1 MSESGTEKGAIAR
14 RAGLVAAGTLTS
26 RILGAARDAVVAMLF
41 PVAATDMFWMAF
53 TIPNALRVLLGEGAV
68 AGAFVPVF
76 SEVREKEGFDAAAR
90 FQSKLV
96 AAMGLVLFVVTLLGI
111 AFSPAFVE
119 LYAAGFHDIPGRFES
134 TVALTRAVFPYIFLM
149 GLASLATGA
158 LNAVRRFAAP
168 AFAPA
173 LLNVALIASA
183 FALAPAAIAFG
194 LPGVGALALGAL
206 IGGAL
211 QLLAQLPSLRAA
223 GLLLRPRLDLRDP
236 WVRKAF
242 RLMLPLLMG
251 LGVYQL
257 NIMLTRQLAS
267 FLPEGSVSYLY
278 YGQRLVEIPQG
289 MFALAI
295 ASAALPTLSTLRARG
310 DDEKVKQVFR
320 YGLGLSLFVAIP
332 SAVGLTSLATPVV
345 SVILGRG
352 HFTPE
357 QVELTSQSLLW
368 MAAGIWSVASVRTIV
383 PMFYAYNDTRTPVIG
398 SAVNLVVFGIV
409 AFTTMGPYKHVGLA
423 MAVTA
428 ASIAQLC
435 TLIGLLRQRAG
446 RLGLKELASSTAR
459 VLLASLLMAGVI
471 WGSLHVLPFDSHA
484 RLTPRL
490 ISLLVA
496 LGAGTATYAFCA
508 WALKVP
514 ELRAL
519 TGAISRR
526 LRRGRS

>member
-1 MSESGTEKGAIAR
+1 MSESGTEKGAIVR

-26 RILGAARDAVVAMLF
+26 RVLGAVRDAVIAMVF
-41 PVAATDMFWMAF
+41 PVAATDAFFVAF

-76 SEVREKEGFDAAAR
+76 SEVREKHGFEAAAR

-96 AAMGLVLFVVTLLGI
+96 AAMALVLLAVTLLGV
-111 AFSPAFVE
+111 AFSPALVE
-119 LYAAGFHDIPGRFES
+119 LYAAGFHDTPGRFEE
-134 TVALTRAVFPYIFLM
+134 TVALTRVVFPYIFLM
-149 GLASLATGA
+149 GLSALATGA

-173 LLNVALIASA
+173 LLNVALIAGA
-183 FALAPAAIAFG
+183 FALVPAALRFG

-206 IGGAL
+206 IGGTL
-211 QLLAQLPSLRAA
+211 QILAQLPSLRVA
-223 GLLLRPRLDLRDP
+223 GLLRRPRLDLRDP

-242 RLMLPLLMG
+242 RLMLPLLLG

-267 FLPEGSVSYLY
+267 FLPAGSVSYLY

-310 DDEKVKQVFR
+310 DDEKVKEVFR

-332 SAVGLTSLATPVV
+332 SAVGLASLATPVV
-345 SVILGRG
+345 SVLFGRG
-352 HFTPE
+352 RFTPLE
-357 QVELTSQSLLW
+357 VELTSRSLVW

-398 SAVNLVVFGIV
+398 SAANLIVFGAV
-409 AFTTMGPYKHVGLA
+409 ALTTMGPLKHVGLA

-428 ASIAQLC
+428 ASIAQLI
-435 TLIGLLRQRAG
+435 TLLALLRRRVG
-446 RLGLKELASSTAR
+446 RLGLKKLTWNTLR
-459 VLLASLLMAGVI
+459 VLLASLLMAGAI
-471 WGSLHVLPFDSHA
+471 QALLLVLPFASDAGLFA
-484 RLTPRL
+484 RASSL
-490 ISLLVA
+490 IACV
-496 LGAGTATYAFCA
+496 LGGAATYALSA
-508 WALKVP
+508 WLLRVP

-519 TGAISRR
+519 TGALGRR
-526 LRRGRS
+526 FKR

>member
-14 RAGLVAAGTLTS
+14 RAGLVATGTLTS
-26 RILGAARDAVVAMLF
+26 RLLGALRDAAIAMVF
-41 PVAATDMFWMAF
+41 PVAATDAFFVAF

-68 AGAFVPVF
+68 GGAFVPVF

-90 FQSKLV
+90 FQSRLV
-96 AAMGLVLFVVTLLGI
+96 AAMALVLFAVTLAGVAL
-111 AFSPAFVE
+111 SPALVE
-119 LYAAGFHDIPGRFES
+119 LYAAGFHDTPGRFEE
-134 TVALTRAVFPYIFLM
+134 TVTLTRVVFPYIFLM
-149 GLASLATGA
+149 GLSALATGA

-183 FALAPAAIAFG
+183 FALVPAATAFG
-194 LPGVGALALGAL
+194 LPAVGALALGAL

-211 QLLAQLPSLRAA
+211 QILAQLPSLRSA
-223 GLLLRPRLDLRDP
+223 GLLRRPRLALRDP

-242 RLMLPLLMG
+242 RLLLPLLLG

-310 DDEKVKQVFR
+310 DDEQVKEVFR
-320 YGLGLSLFVAIP
+320 YGLGLSLFVAVP
-332 SAVGLTSLATPVV
+332 SAVGLASLAEPVV
-345 SVILGRG
+345 SVFFGRG
-352 HFTPE
+352 HFSPRE
-357 QVELTSQSLLW
+357 VELTARSLVW

-398 SAVNLVVFGIV
+398 SAVNLVVFGVV
-409 AFTTMGPYKHVGLA
+409 AVTTMGPLKHVGLA

-428 ASIAQLC
+428 ASIAQLF
-435 TLIGLLRQRAG
+435 TLLALLRRRVG
-446 RLGLKELASSTAR
+446 RLGLRKLAWSTLR
-459 VLLASLLMAGVI
+459 VLLASVVMAAAIQGLLLA
-471 WGSLHVLPFDSHA
+471 LPFAPDA
-484 RLTPRL
+484 RFLTRA
-490 ISLLVA
+490 ISLSAA
-496 LGAGTATYAFCA
+496 LIGGAATYALAA
-508 WALKVP
+508 WLLRVP

-519 TGAISRR
+519 TGALARR
-526 LRRGRS
+526 FGR